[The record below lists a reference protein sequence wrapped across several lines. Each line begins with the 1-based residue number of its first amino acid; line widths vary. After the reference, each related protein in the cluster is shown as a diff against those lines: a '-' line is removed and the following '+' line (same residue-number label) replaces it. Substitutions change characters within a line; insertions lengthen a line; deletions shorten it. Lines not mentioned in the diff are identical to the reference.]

1 MVDQAVL
8 RAYWSH
14 RQGLDGSLA
23 GADSATVLE
32 RVGWARS
39 EGIVDRGRLIGLWDF
54 DPEAE
59 EVVWSPITDLT
70 AAQRKAKLA
79 AVKRTTAYVRDDLGD
94 KGGMSLDSPKSRQ
107 PRLAALR
114 EHSR

>member
-14 RQGLDGSLA
+14 RQGLDGSVA

-39 EGIVDRGRLIGLWDF
+39 VGGTTPYLTLFSRAGWRRAEIDADVAALRIHGL
-54 DPEAE
+54 P
-59 EVVWSPITDLT
+59 S
-70 AAQRKAKLA
+70 
-79 AVKRTTAYVRDDLGD
+79 
-94 KGGMSLDSPKSRQ
+94 KSRQ